1 MGAKRETAPAP
12 ASAAVDDLNGEP
24 DDNGDE

>member
-1 MGAKRETAPAP
+1 MGAQGKTAPAP